1 MPGFKRSR
9 NYRRRRP
16 MYKKR
21 RTNGVFKA
29 IKRLRRS
36 VDGEVKKVDTSVTS
50 LATIG
55 FGGDVWYITPIAQG
69 DGVNTREGLSVK
81 LKYLSLKG
89 FVQRNPSATSGDLE
103 HCAVD
108 VVLDSRQVQGA
119 NPSVTDIF
127 ETASPL
133 SQLAVDNVGRFKIL
147 FHRMYSI
154 DDLVYPQQK
163 FEVFK
168 RIFKRLRF
176 YSSTT
181 GSISQNGIYL
191 VMRTTSTANG
201 PQTIWNARVGY
212 VDN

>member
-1 MPGFKRSR
+1 MFR
-9 NYRRRRP
+9 
-16 MYKKR
+16 KR
-21 RTNGVFKA
+21 RTGVFKA
-29 IKRLRRS
+29 IRKLSKR
-36 VDGEVKKVDTSVTS
+36 VAGEVKKVDTSVTS
-50 LATIG
+50 LATIA

-69 DGVNTREGLSVK
+69 DGVNTRDGFQVRQ
-81 LKYLSLKG
+81 KYISLKG

-108 VVLDSRQVQGA
+108 IVMDTRQVQGA

-133 SQLAVDNVGRFKIL
+133 SQLAVDNVGRFKVL
-147 FHRMYSI
+147 FHKMYSI

-168 RIFKRLRF
+168 RLHKSMRF

-181 GSISQNGIYL
+181 GSISSNGIYL
-191 VMRTTSTANG
+191 VMRTTSVANG

-212 VDN
+212 YDN